1 MIGGKCHSPASNQRK
16 SSASGDP
23 VLAPGVALDHTV
35 GTTRRS
41 AQLMKIIALLVLAAF
56 FLWLQPWADA
66 TARSH
71 FGRFESAHSGE
82 STARCP
88 SGYRKS
94 TITARCVRNTV
105 RLPTWFW

>member
-1 MIGGKCHSPASNQRK
+1 MIGGKCHSSASNQRK

-41 AQLMKIIALLVLAAF
+41 AQLMKIIALLVLTALC
-56 FLWLQPWADA
+56 LWLQPWAYA
-66 TARSH
+66 AARPH
-71 FGRFESAHSGE
+71 FGRYESASGSE
-82 STARCP
+82 SAARCP
-88 SGYRKS
+88 AGYHKS

-105 RLPTWFW
+105 RFPTSIW

>member
-1 MIGGKCHSPASNQRK
+1 
-16 SSASGDP
+16 
-23 VLAPGVALDHTV
+23 
-35 GTTRRS
+35 
-41 AQLMKIIALLVLAAF
+41 MKIIALLVLAAL

-88 SGYRKS
+88 AGYRKS